1 MEIPIMK
8 NVKSLKNK
16 SLNKAKGFTLIELMI
31 VVAIIGIL
39 AAVALPA
46 YQDYT
51 KKAKFSE
58 VVSASGAAK
67 TAIEI
72 CFQTEGTLIGC
83 SAGAFGI
90 PADIAI
96 AEGYVAGLTT
106 ADGVIS
112 ATGTADVDGL
122 TYIITPVA
130 AASGKLVWDQTGT
143 CEAAGWCK

>member
-8 NVKSLKNK
+8 NVKSLRNK

-72 CFQTEGTLIGC
+72 CFQTEGDLVGC

-90 PADIAI
+90 PSDIAV
-96 AEGYVAGLTT
+96 AEGYVATLTT
-106 ADGVIS
+106 ADGVIT

-122 TYIITPVA
+122 TYILDPEET
-130 AASGKLVWDQTGT
+130 ASGKLVWAQTGT